1 MDRKDPL
8 YRVMKKN
15 IHLFDQYHSRLNN
28 EKTWM
33 RGCFRNERTGKL
45 LKLANRD
52 LVEMILDREE
62 CADFKPAYDLYQEF
76 LDILKSLT
84 YTAYYRRNGI
94 TYKTSF
100 NNGFCESQN
109 NKVKLVKRNA
119 FGYKYFIN
127 LRKRI
132 LLHLG
137 FRYTLNFEET
147 KKG

>member
-1 MDRKDPL
+1 
-8 YRVMKKN
+8 
-15 IHLFDQYHSRLNN
+15 
-28 EKTWM
+28 
-33 RGCFRNERTGKL
+33 
-45 LKLANRD
+45 
-52 LVEMILDREE
+52 MILDREE

-76 LDILKSLT
+76 LAILRSLT

-100 NNGFCESQN
+100 NNSFCESQN
-109 NKVKLVKRNA
+109 NKVKLIKRNA
-119 FGYKYFIN
+119 FCYKYFIN